1 MLEFEKI
8 NSLFFCKKD
17 KTMDILNQ
25 LEREFSLKP
34 WQVKNTVELIDAGN
48 TIPFIA
54 RYRKEATGSLDDQL
68 LRELNERLE
77 YLRSLEE
84 QKQKVI
90 SSITEQEL
98 MTDDILKSIENAQ
111 TMTEL
116 DDIYRPFRPKR
127 KTRASVAKAL
137 GLQGLADVIYAQEK
151 GTPAPSVLAQD
162 YITDDVTNIE
172 SALQGAKDI
181 IAEIV
186 SDDPQGRKLIR
197 YAVRNH
203 ASIVTKGADEDL
215 GVYEMYKE
223 YSEPVKNIA
232 DHRILAINRGE
243 KEGKLK
249 VTLDF
254 DKTIATDLLF
264 NIHLKNNNAC
274 TDLVIEAVE
283 DSYSRLIFPS
293 IEREIRNELTDKASE
308 SSIKVFAE
316 NTRQLLMQPPVK
328 GNVTIGLDPGYRTGC
343 KVAVISATGK
353 VLDTGV
359 IYPAPPHKKIDEAK
373 KIIKDFVKKYNVKMF
388 AIGNGTA
395 SHETEVFAAEVI
407 KELDCGITY
416 MVVSEAG
423 ASVYSASKL
432 AAEEFPQFDVSLR
445 SAVSIARRLQDP
457 LAELVKI
464 DPKAI
469 GVGQYQHDMPQKE
482 LSSALDGVVESCVN
496 SVGVD
501 LNTASPQLLSRV
513 AGVSSAIAKNIV
525 LYREENGSFS
535 SRNELKKVS
544 KLGPKAFEQCAGFL
558 RVAESKNV
566 LDNTAVHP
574 ESYPATKELLKLC
587 SVNENDIRTGNLAKL
602 KTEVETVGTSA
613 LAKQLDIGEPTL
625 IDIINELSKPGRDPR
640 DELPKPL
647 LRSDIMGIEDLKAGM
662 ELKGTVRNVIDFG
675 AFVDIGVHQDGL
687 VHISQITNRYIKHPS
702 DILKVGDI
710 VTVWVI
716 SVDTAKNRIA
726 LTMKNPNK

>member
-1 MLEFEKI
+1 
-8 NSLFFCKKD
+8 
-17 KTMDILNQ
+17 MDIVKQ
-25 LEREFSLKP
+25 LELEFSLKP
-34 WQVKNTVELIDAGN
+34 WQAENTVKLIDDGN

-68 LRELNERLE
+68 LRELNDRLN

-84 QKQKVI
+84 QKEKI
-90 SSITEQEL
+90 IASITEQEK
-98 MTDDILKSIENAQ
+98 MTDDIAKSIENAK

-116 DDIYRPFRPKR
+116 EDIYRPFRPKR

-137 GLQGLADVIYAQEK
+137 GLEPLAEAIYAQEK
-151 GTPAPSVLAQD
+151 GTPAPEILAED
-162 YITDDVTNIE
+162 YLTDEVTDIE

-181 IAEIV
+181 IAELV
-186 SDDPQGRKLIR
+186 SDDPNGRKLIR
-197 YAVRNH
+197 YAVHNNGMLT
-203 ASIVTKGADEDL
+203 SKGADDDL

-223 YSEPVKNIA
+223 YSEPVKSIA
-232 DHRILAINRGE
+232 GHRVLAVNRGE

-249 VTLDF
+249 VAIEF

-264 NIHLKNNNAC
+264 NIHCKNNTKA

-283 DSYSRLIFPS
+283 DSFNRLIFPS
-293 IEREIRNELTDKASE
+293 IEREIRNELTANACE
-308 SSIKVFAE
+308 ASIKVFGE

-343 KVAVISATGK
+343 KVAVISETGK

-359 IYPAPPHKKIDEAK
+359 IYPAPPHNKIEEAK
-373 KIIKDFVKKYNVKMF
+373 KTITALVKKYNVKMF

-395 SHETEVFAAEVI
+395 SHETEVFASDLI

-482 LSSALDGVVESCVN
+482 LSAELDGVVESCVN

-513 AGVSSAIAKNIV
+513 AGVSSAVAKNIV
-525 LYREENGSFS
+525 AYREENGSFT
-535 SRNELKKVS
+535 SRSELKKVA

-574 ESYPATKELLKLC
+574 ESYSAAKELLKVC
-587 SVNENDIRTGNLAKL
+587 EVSESDIKSGNITKL
-602 KTEVETVGTSA
+602 QSQVQTIGTSA
-613 LAKQLDIGEPTL
+613 LAQKLDIGEPTL
-625 IDIINELSKPGRDPR
+625 VDIVSELSKPGRDPR

-647 LRSDIMGIEDLKAGM
+647 LRTDVMGMEDLKAGM
-662 ELKGTVRNVIDFG
+662 ELNGTVRNVIDFG

-702 DILKVGDI
+702 DVLKVGDI
-710 VTVWVI
+710 VTVWVL
-716 SVDTAKNRIA
+716 SVDFDKKRIS
-726 LTMKNPNK
+726 LTMKNPNEKKDKK

>member
-1 MLEFEKI
+1 
-8 NSLFFCKKD
+8 
-17 KTMDILNQ
+17 MDIVKQ
-25 LEREFSLKP
+25 LELEFSLKP
-34 WQVKNTVELIDAGN
+34 WQAENTVKLIDDGN

-68 LRELNERLE
+68 LRELNDRLN

-84 QKQKVI
+84 QKEKI
-90 SSITEQEL
+90 IASITEQEK
-98 MTDDILKSIENAQ
+98 MTDDIAKSIENAK

-116 DDIYRPFRPKR
+116 EDIYRPFRPKR

-137 GLQGLADVIYAQEK
+137 GLEPLAEAIYAQEK
-151 GTPAPSVLAQD
+151 GTPAPEILAED
-162 YITDDVTNIE
+162 YLTDEVADIE

-181 IAEIV
+181 IAELV
-186 SDDPQGRKLIR
+186 SDDPNGRKLIR
-197 YAVRNH
+197 YAVHNNGMLT
-203 ASIVTKGADEDL
+203 SKGADDDL

-223 YSEPVKNIA
+223 YSEPVKSIA
-232 DHRILAINRGE
+232 GHRVLAVNRGE

-249 VTLDF
+249 VSIDF

-264 NIHLKNNNAC
+264 NIHCKNNTKA

-283 DSYSRLIFPS
+283 DSFSRLIFPS
-293 IEREIRNELTDKASE
+293 IEREIRNELTANACE
-308 SSIKVFAE
+308 ASIKVFGE

-343 KVAVISATGK
+343 KVAVISETGK

-359 IYPAPPHKKIDEAK
+359 IYPAPPHNKIEEAK
-373 KIIKDFVKKYNVKMF
+373 KTITALLKKYNVKMF

-395 SHETEVFAAEVI
+395 SHETEVFASDLI

-482 LSSALDGVVESCVN
+482 LSAELDGVVESCVN

-513 AGVSSAIAKNIV
+513 AGVSSAVAKNIV
-525 LYREENGSFS
+525 AYREENGSFT
-535 SRNELKKVS
+535 SRSELKKVA

-574 ESYPATKELLKLC
+574 ESYSAAKELLKVC
-587 SVNENDIRTGNLAKL
+587 EVSESDIKSGNITKL
-602 KTEVETVGTSA
+602 QSQVQTIGTSA
-613 LAKQLDIGEPTL
+613 LAQKLDIGEPTL
-625 IDIINELSKPGRDPR
+625 VDIVSELSKPGRDPR

-647 LRSDIMGIEDLKAGM
+647 LRTDVMGMEDLKAGM
-662 ELKGTVRNVIDFG
+662 ELNGTVRNVIDFG

-702 DILKVGDI
+702 DVLKVGDI
-710 VTVWVI
+710 VTVWVL
-716 SVDTAKNRIA
+716 SVDVDKKRIS
-726 LTMKNPNK
+726 LTMKNPNEKKDKK

>member
-1 MLEFEKI
+1 
-8 NSLFFCKKD
+8 
-17 KTMDILNQ
+17 MDIVKQ
-25 LEREFSLKP
+25 LELEFSLKP
-34 WQVKNTVELIDAGN
+34 WQAENTVKLIDDGN

-68 LRELNERLE
+68 LRELNDRLN

-84 QKQKVI
+84 QKEKI
-90 SSITEQEL
+90 IASITEQEK
-98 MTDDILKSIENAQ
+98 MTDDIAKSIENAK

-116 DDIYRPFRPKR
+116 EDIYRPFRPKR

-137 GLQGLADVIYAQEK
+137 GLEPLAEAIYAQEK
-151 GTPAPSVLAQD
+151 GTPAPEILAED
-162 YITDDVTNIE
+162 YLTDEVPDIE
-172 SALQGAKDI
+172 SALQSAKDI
-181 IAEIV
+181 IAELV
-186 SDDPQGRKLIR
+186 SDDPNGRKLIR
-197 YAVRNH
+197 YAVHNNGMLT
-203 ASIVTKGADEDL
+203 SKGADDDL

-223 YSEPVKNIA
+223 YSEPVKSIA
-232 DHRILAINRGE
+232 GHRVLAVNRGE

-249 VTLDF
+249 VAIEF

-264 NIHLKNNNAC
+264 NIHCKNNTKA

-283 DSYSRLIFPS
+283 DSFNRLIFPS
-293 IEREIRNELTDKASE
+293 IEREIRNELTANACE
-308 SSIKVFAE
+308 ASIKVFGE

-328 GNVTIGLDPGYRTGC
+328 GNVTIGFDPGYRTGC
-343 KVAVISATGK
+343 KVAVISETGK

-359 IYPAPPHKKIDEAK
+359 IYPAPPHNKIEEAK
-373 KIIKDFVKKYNVKMF
+373 KTITALVKKYNVKMF

-395 SHETEVFAAEVI
+395 SHETEVFASDLI

-482 LSSALDGVVESCVN
+482 LSAELDGVVESCVN

-513 AGVSSAIAKNIV
+513 AGVSSAVAKNIV
-525 LYREENGSFS
+525 AYREENGSFT
-535 SRNELKKVS
+535 SRSELKKVA

-574 ESYPATKELLKLC
+574 ESYSAAKELLKVC
-587 SVNENDIRTGNLAKL
+587 EVSESDIKSGNITKL
-602 KTEVETVGTSA
+602 QSQVQTIGTSA
-613 LAKQLDIGEPTL
+613 LAQKLDIGEPTL
-625 IDIINELSKPGRDPR
+625 VDIVSELSKPGRDPR

-647 LRSDIMGIEDLKAGM
+647 LRTDVMGMEDLKAGM
-662 ELKGTVRNVIDFG
+662 ELNGTVRNVIDFG

-702 DILKVGDI
+702 DVLKVGDI
-710 VTVWVI
+710 VTVWVL
-716 SVDTAKNRIA
+716 SVDVDKKRIS
-726 LTMKNPNK
+726 LTMKNPNEKKDKK

>member
-1 MLEFEKI
+1 
-8 NSLFFCKKD
+8 
-17 KTMDILNQ
+17 MDIVKQ
-25 LEREFSLKP
+25 LELEFSLKP
-34 WQVKNTVELIDAGN
+34 WQAENTVKLIDDGN

-68 LRELNERLE
+68 LRELNDRLN

-84 QKQKVI
+84 QKEKI
-90 SSITEQEL
+90 IASITEQEK
-98 MTDDILKSIENAQ
+98 MTDDIAKSIENAK

-116 DDIYRPFRPKR
+116 EDIYRPFRPKR

-137 GLQGLADVIYAQEK
+137 GLEPLAEAIYAQEK
-151 GTPAPSVLAQD
+151 GTPAPEILAED
-162 YITDDVTNIE
+162 YLTDEVADIE

-181 IAEIV
+181 IAELV
-186 SDDPQGRKLIR
+186 SDDPNGRKLIR
-197 YAVRNH
+197 YAVHNNGMLT
-203 ASIVTKGADEDL
+203 SKGADDDL

-223 YSEPVKNIA
+223 YSEPVKSIA
-232 DHRILAINRGE
+232 GHRVLAVNRGE

-249 VTLDF
+249 VSIDF

-264 NIHLKNNNAC
+264 NIHCKNNTKA

-283 DSYSRLIFPS
+283 DSFSRLIFPS
-293 IEREIRNELTDKASE
+293 IEREIRNELTANACE
-308 SSIKVFAE
+308 ASIKVFGE

-343 KVAVISATGK
+343 KVAVISETGK

-359 IYPAPPHKKIDEAK
+359 IYPAPPHNKIEEAK
-373 KIIKDFVKKYNVKMF
+373 KTITALVKKYNVKMF

-395 SHETEVFAAEVI
+395 SHETEVFASDLI

-482 LSSALDGVVESCVN
+482 LSAELDGVVESCVN

-513 AGVSSAIAKNIV
+513 AGVSSAVAKNIV
-525 LYREENGSFS
+525 AYREENGSFT
-535 SRNELKKVS
+535 SRSELKKVA

-574 ESYPATKELLKLC
+574 ESYSAAKELLKVC
-587 SVNENDIRTGNLAKL
+587 EVSESDIKSGNITKL
-602 KTEVETVGTSA
+602 QSQVQTIGTSA
-613 LAKQLDIGEPTL
+613 LAQKLDIGEPTL
-625 IDIINELSKPGRDPR
+625 VDIVSELSKPGRDPR

-647 LRSDIMGIEDLKAGM
+647 LRTDVMGMEDLKAGM
-662 ELKGTVRNVIDFG
+662 ELNGTVRNVIDFG

-702 DILKVGDI
+702 DVLKVGDI
-710 VTVWVI
+710 VTVWVL
-716 SVDTAKNRIA
+716 SVDVDKKRIS
-726 LTMKNPNK
+726 LTMKKPNEKKDKK

>member
-1 MLEFEKI
+1 MEI
-8 NSLFFCKKD
+8 N
-17 KTMDILNQ
+17 MDILKQIEN
-25 LEREFSLKP
+25 EFSLKA

-68 LRELNERLE
+68 LRELNDRLE

-90 SSITEQEL
+90 SSITEQKL
-98 MTDDILKSIENAQ
+98 MTDEILSSIENAQ

-116 DDIYRPFRPKR
+116 EDIYRPFRPKR

-137 GLQGLADVIYAQEK
+137 GLQGLADSIYAQKK
-151 GTPAPSVLAQD
+151 GTASPEILAKD
-162 YITDDVTNIE
+162 YISEDVPDIE

-181 IAEIV
+181 IAELV

-197 YAVRNH
+197 YAIRNH

-215 GVYEMYKE
+215 GVYEMYE
-223 YSEPVKNIA
+223 DYSESVKNIA
-232 DHRILAINRGE
+232 NHRILAINRGE
-243 KEGKLK
+243 KDGKLK
-249 VTLDF
+249 VSLDF
-254 DKTIATDLLF
+254 DKTIATDLLY
-264 NIHLKNNNAC
+264 NIHIKNNNSC
-274 TDLVIEAVE
+274 TDTVIEAIE

-293 IEREIRNELTDKASE
+293 IEREIRNELTDRASE
-308 SSIKVFAE
+308 SSIKVFAQ

-343 KVAVISATGK
+343 KVAVVSETGK

-359 IYPAPPHKKIDEAK
+359 IYPAPPHNKIDEAK
-373 KIIKDFVKKYNVKMF
+373 KIIKNFVKKYDVKMF

-496 SVGVD
+496 AVGVD

-513 AGVSSAIAKNIV
+513 AGINSSIAKNIV
-525 LYREENGSFS
+525 TYREENGSFT
-535 SRNELKKVS
+535 SRSELKKVS

-574 ESYPATKELLKLC
+574 ESYPAAKQLLKLC
-587 SVNENDIRTGNLAKL
+587 DISENDIRTGNLAKL
-602 KTEVETVGTSA
+602 KTETQTVGTSA

-625 IDIINELSKPGRDPR
+625 IDIISELSKPGRDPR

-647 LRSDIMGIEDLKAGM
+647 LRSDIMGIEDLKPGM
-662 ELKGTVRNVIDFG
+662 QLKGTVRNVIDFG

-687 VHISQITNRYIKHPS
+687 VHISQITNKFIKHPT
-702 DILKVGDI
+702 DVLKVGDI

-716 SVDTAKNRIA
+716 SVDAGKKRIA
-726 LTMKNPNK
+726 LTMKEPKQQ

>member
-1 MLEFEKI
+1 
-8 NSLFFCKKD
+8 
-17 KTMDILNQ
+17 MDILRQ
-25 LEREFSLKP
+25 IETEFSLKS
-34 WQVKNTVELIDAGN
+34 WQVKNTVELINAGN

-68 LRELNERLE
+68 LRELSERLA
-77 YLRSLEE
+77 YLRSFEE
-84 QKQKVI
+84 QKEKI
-90 SSITEQEL
+90 IASITEQE
-98 MTDDILKSIENAQ
+98 MMSDEIRQSIENAK
-111 TMTEL
+111 TLTEL
-116 DDIYRPFRPKR
+116 EDIYRPFRPKR

-137 GLQGLADVIYAQEK
+137 GLAPLAEKIYAQEK
-151 GTPAPSVLAQD
+151 GTQSPEMLAEAFLSDEVKSVED
-162 YITDDVTNIE
+162 
-172 SALQGAKDI
+172 ALQGAKDI
-181 IAEIV
+181 IAEQV
-186 SDDPQGRKLIR
+186 SDDAEGRKLIR
-197 YAVRNH
+197 YAVKNH
-203 ASIVTKGADEDL
+203 ALITSKAADDDL
-215 GVYEMYKE
+215 GVYEMYAD
-223 YSEPVKNIA
+223 YSESVKKIA
-232 DHRILAINRGE
+232 GHRVLAMNRGE

-249 VTLDF
+249 VGIDF

-264 NIHLKNNNAC
+264 NIHCKNSNAC
-274 TDLVIEAVE
+274 TDLVRDAVD
-283 DSYSRLIFPS
+283 DSYTRLIFPS
-293 IEREIRNELTDKASE
+293 IEREIRNELTEKASE
-308 SSIKVFAE
+308 ASIKVFAE

-343 KVAVISATGK
+343 KVAVISETGK

-359 IYPAPPHKKIDEAK
+359 IYPAPPHKKTVEAK
-373 KIIKDFVKKYNVKMF
+373 NIIKRLVKKYDVKMF

-395 SHETEVFAAEVI
+395 SHETEVFAVDVI

-482 LSSALDGVVESCVN
+482 LNAALDGVVEDCVN

-513 AGVSSAIAKNIV
+513 AGVSNAVAKNIV
-525 LYREENGSFS
+525 LYREEHGRFNERS
-535 SRNELKKVS
+535 ELKKVS

-558 RVAESKNV
+558 RVRDGKNI

-574 ESYPATKELLKLC
+574 ESYAAAKQLLKLC
-587 SVNENDIRTGNLAKL
+587 DMSEEDIKNGNIAHL
-602 KTEVETVGTSA
+602 KSKVQSIGTVA
-613 LAKQLDIGEPTL
+613 IAKQLDIGEPTL
-625 IDIINELSKPGRDPR
+625 KDIVNELSKPGRDPR
-640 DELPKPL
+640 DELPKSM
-647 LRSDIMGIEDLKAGM
+647 LRSDIMGIEDLKPGM
-662 ELKGTVRNVIDFG
+662 ELKGTVRNVVDFG

-687 VHISQITNRYIKHPS
+687 VHISQITDKFLRHPS
-702 DILKVGDI
+702 EMLKVGDI
-710 VTVWVI
+710 VTVWVLEA
-716 SVDTAKNRIA
+716 DTVKNRIS
-726 LTMKNPNK
+726 LTMKGPKKKNEK

>member
-1 MLEFEKI
+1 
-8 NSLFFCKKD
+8 
-17 KTMDILNQ
+17 MDIVKQ
-25 LEREFSLKP
+25 LELEFSLKP
-34 WQVKNTVELIDAGN
+34 WQAENTVKLIDDGN

-68 LRELNERLE
+68 LRELNDRLN

-84 QKQKVI
+84 QKEKI
-90 SSITEQEL
+90 IASITEQEK
-98 MTDDILKSIENAQ
+98 MTDDIAKSIENAK

-116 DDIYRPFRPKR
+116 EDIYRPFRPKR

-137 GLQGLADVIYAQEK
+137 GLEPLAEAIYAQEK
-151 GTPAPSVLAQD
+151 GTPAPEILAED
-162 YITDDVTNIE
+162 YLTDEVPDIE

-181 IAEIV
+181 IAELV
-186 SDDPQGRKLIR
+186 SDDPNGRKLIR
-197 YAVRNH
+197 YAVHNNGMLT
-203 ASIVTKGADEDL
+203 SKGADDDL

-223 YSEPVKNIA
+223 YSEPVKSIA
-232 DHRILAINRGE
+232 GHRVLAVNRGE

-249 VTLDF
+249 VSIDF

-264 NIHLKNNNAC
+264 NIHCENNTKA

-283 DSYSRLIFPS
+283 DSFSRLIFPS
-293 IEREIRNELTDKASE
+293 IEREIRNELTDKACE
-308 SSIKVFAE
+308 SSIKVFGE

-343 KVAVISATGK
+343 KVAVISETGK

-359 IYPAPPHKKIDEAK
+359 IYPAPPHNKIDEAK
-373 KIIKDFVKKYNVKMF
+373 KTITALVKKHNVKMF

-395 SHETEVFAAEVI
+395 SHETEVFAAELI

-482 LSSALDGVVESCVN
+482 LSAELDGVVESCVN

-513 AGVSSAIAKNIV
+513 AGVSSAVAKNIV
-525 LYREENGSFS
+525 AYREENGSFT
-535 SRNELKKVS
+535 SRSQLKKVA

-574 ESYPATKELLKLC
+574 ESYAAAKELLNLC
-587 SVNENDIRTGNLAKL
+587 DVSENDIKSGNITKL
-602 KTEVETVGTSA
+602 QSQVQTIGTSA
-613 LAKQLDIGEPTL
+613 LAQKLDIGEPTL
-625 IDIINELSKPGRDPR
+625 VDIVSELSKPGRDPR

-647 LRSDIMGIEDLKAGM
+647 LRTDVMGMEDLKAGM
-662 ELKGTVRNVIDFG
+662 ELNGTVRNVIDFG

-702 DILKVGDI
+702 DVLKVGDI
-710 VTVWVI
+710 VTVWVL
-716 SVDTAKNRIA
+716 SVDVDKKRIS
-726 LTMKNPNK
+726 LTMKDPNEKKDKNKTQR

>member
-1 MLEFEKI
+1 
-8 NSLFFCKKD
+8 
-17 KTMDILNQ
+17 MDIVKQ
-25 LEREFSLKP
+25 LELEFSLKP
-34 WQVKNTVELIDAGN
+34 WQAENTVKLIDDGN

-68 LRELNERLE
+68 LRELNDRLN

-84 QKQKVI
+84 QKEKI
-90 SSITEQEL
+90 IASITEQEK
-98 MTDDILKSIENAQ
+98 MTDDIAKSIENAK

-116 DDIYRPFRPKR
+116 EDIYRPFRPKR

-137 GLQGLADVIYAQEK
+137 GLEPLAEAIYAQEK
-151 GTPAPSVLAQD
+151 GTPAPEILAED
-162 YITDDVTNIE
+162 YLTDEVADIE

-181 IAEIV
+181 IAELV
-186 SDDPQGRKLIR
+186 SDDPNGRKLIR
-197 YAVRNH
+197 YAVHNNGMLT
-203 ASIVTKGADEDL
+203 SKGADDDL

-223 YSEPVKNIA
+223 YSEPVKSIA
-232 DHRILAINRGE
+232 GHRVLAVNRGE

-249 VTLDF
+249 VSIDF

-264 NIHLKNNNAC
+264 NIHCKNNTKA

-283 DSYSRLIFPS
+283 DSFNRLIFPS
-293 IEREIRNELTDKASE
+293 IEREIRNELTANACE
-308 SSIKVFAE
+308 ASIKVFGE

-343 KVAVISATGK
+343 KVAVISETGK

-359 IYPAPPHKKIDEAK
+359 IYPAPPHNKIEEAK
-373 KIIKDFVKKYNVKMF
+373 KTITALLKKYNVKMF

-395 SHETEVFAAEVI
+395 SHETEVFASDLI

-482 LSSALDGVVESCVN
+482 LSAELDGVVESCVN

-513 AGVSSAIAKNIV
+513 AGVSSAVAKNIV
-525 LYREENGSFS
+525 AYREENGSFT
-535 SRNELKKVS
+535 SRSELKKVA

-574 ESYPATKELLKLC
+574 ESYSAAKELLKVC
-587 SVNENDIRTGNLAKL
+587 EVSESDIKSGNITKL
-602 KTEVETVGTSA
+602 QSQVQTIGTSA
-613 LAKQLDIGEPTL
+613 LAQKLDIGEPTL
-625 IDIINELSKPGRDPR
+625 VDIVSELSKPGRDPR

-647 LRSDIMGIEDLKAGM
+647 LRTDVMGMEDLKAGM
-662 ELKGTVRNVIDFG
+662 ELNGTVRNVIDFG

-702 DILKVGDI
+702 DVLKVGDI
-710 VTVWVI
+710 VTVWVLSGDVDKKRI
-716 SVDTAKNRIA
+716 S
-726 LTMKNPNK
+726 LTMTNPNEKKDKK

>member
-1 MLEFEKI
+1 
-8 NSLFFCKKD
+8 
-17 KTMDILNQ
+17 MDIVKQ
-25 LEREFSLKP
+25 LELEFSLKP
-34 WQVKNTVELIDAGN
+34 WQAENTVKLIDDGN

-68 LRELNERLE
+68 LRELNDRLN

-84 QKQKVI
+84 QKEKI
-90 SSITEQEL
+90 IASITEQEK
-98 MTDDILKSIENAQ
+98 MTDDIAKSIENAK

-116 DDIYRPFRPKR
+116 EDIYRPFRPKR

-137 GLQGLADVIYAQEK
+137 GLEPLAEAIYAQEK
-151 GTPAPSVLAQD
+151 GTPAPEILAED
-162 YITDDVTNIE
+162 YLTDEVPDIE

-181 IAEIV
+181 IAELV
-186 SDDPQGRKLIR
+186 SDDPNGRKLIR
-197 YAVRNH
+197 YAVHNNGMLT
-203 ASIVTKGADEDL
+203 SKGADDDL

-223 YSEPVKNIA
+223 YSEPVKSIA
-232 DHRILAINRGE
+232 GHRVLAVNRGE

-249 VTLDF
+249 VAIEF

-264 NIHLKNNNAC
+264 NIHCKNNTKA

-283 DSYSRLIFPS
+283 DSFSRLIFPS
-293 IEREIRNELTDKASE
+293 IEREIRNELTANACE
-308 SSIKVFAE
+308 ASIKVFGE

-343 KVAVISATGK
+343 KVAVISETGK

-359 IYPAPPHKKIDEAK
+359 IYPAPPHNKIEEAK
-373 KIIKDFVKKYNVKMF
+373 KTITALVKKYNVKMF

-395 SHETEVFAAEVI
+395 SHEIEVFASDLI

-482 LSSALDGVVESCVN
+482 LSAELDGVVESCVN

-513 AGVSSAIAKNIV
+513 AGVSSAVAKNIV
-525 LYREENGSFS
+525 AYREENGSFT
-535 SRNELKKVS
+535 SRSELKKVA

-574 ESYPATKELLKLC
+574 ESYSAAKELLKVC
-587 SVNENDIRTGNLAKL
+587 EVSESDIKSGNITKL
-602 KTEVETVGTSA
+602 QSQVQTIGTSA
-613 LAKQLDIGEPTL
+613 LAQKLDIGEPTL
-625 IDIINELSKPGRDPR
+625 VDIVSELSKPGRDPR

-647 LRSDIMGIEDLKAGM
+647 LRTDVMGMEDLKAGM
-662 ELKGTVRNVIDFG
+662 ELNGTVRNVIDFG

-702 DILKVGDI
+702 DVLKVGDI
-710 VTVWVI
+710 VTVWVL
-716 SVDTAKNRIA
+716 SVDVDKKRIS
-726 LTMKNPNK
+726 LTMKNPNEKKDKK

>member
-1 MLEFEKI
+1 
-8 NSLFFCKKD
+8 
-17 KTMDILNQ
+17 MDILRQ
-25 LEREFSLKP
+25 IETEFSLKL

-68 LRELNERLE
+68 LRELSERLA
-77 YLRSLEE
+77 YLRSFEE
-84 QKQKVI
+84 QKEKI
-90 SSITEQEL
+90 IASITEQE
-98 MTDDILKSIENAQ
+98 MMSDEIRQSIENAK
-111 TMTEL
+111 TLTEL
-116 DDIYRPFRPKR
+116 EDIYRPFRPKR

-137 GLQGLADVIYAQEK
+137 GLAPLAEKIYAQEK
-151 GTPAPSVLAQD
+151 SASSPEELAKEFLTDEVKSVED
-162 YITDDVTNIE
+162 
-172 SALQGAKDI
+172 ALQGAKDI
-181 IAEIV
+181 IAEQV
-186 SDDPQGRKLIR
+186 SDDAEGRKLIR
-197 YAVRNH
+197 YAVKNH
-203 ASIVTKGADEDL
+203 ALITSKAADDDL
-215 GVYEMYKE
+215 GVYDMYAD
-223 YSEPVKNIA
+223 YSESVKKIA
-232 DHRILAINRGE
+232 GHRVLAMNRGE

-249 VTLDF
+249 VGIDF

-264 NIHLKNNNAC
+264 NIHCKNSNAC
-274 TDLVIEAVE
+274 TDLVRDAVD
-283 DSYSRLIFPS
+283 DSYTRLIFPS
-293 IEREIRNELTDKASE
+293 IEREIRNELTEKASE
-308 SSIKVFAE
+308 ASIKVFAE

-343 KVAVISATGK
+343 KVAVISETGK

-359 IYPAPPHKKIDEAK
+359 IYPAPPHKKTVEAK
-373 KIIKDFVKKYNVKMF
+373 NIIKRLVKKYDVKMF

-395 SHETEVFAAEVI
+395 SHETEVFAVDVI

-482 LSSALDGVVESCVN
+482 LNAALDGVVEDCVN

-513 AGVSSAIAKNIV
+513 AGVSNAVAKNIV
-525 LYREENGSFS
+525 LYREEHGRFNERS
-535 SRNELKKVS
+535 ELKKVS

-558 RVAESKNV
+558 RVRDGKNI

-574 ESYPATKELLKLC
+574 ESYAAAKQLLKLC
-587 SVNENDIRTGNLAKL
+587 DMSEEDIKNGNIAHL
-602 KTEVETVGTSA
+602 KSKVQSIGTA
-613 LAKQLDIGEPTL
+613 AIAKQLDIGEPTL
-625 IDIINELSKPGRDPR
+625 KDIVNELSKPGRDPR
-640 DELPKPL
+640 DELPKPM
-647 LRSDIMGIEDLKAGM
+647 LRSDIMGIEDLKPGM
-662 ELKGTVRNVIDFG
+662 ELKGTVRNVVDFG

-687 VHISQITNRYIKHPS
+687 VHISQITDKFLRHPS
-702 DILKVGDI
+702 ELLKVGDI
-710 VTVWVI
+710 VTVWVLEA
-716 SVDTAKNRIA
+716 DTVKNRIS
-726 LTMKNPNK
+726 LTMKGPKKKNEK

>member
-1 MLEFEKI
+1 
-8 NSLFFCKKD
+8 
-17 KTMDILNQ
+17 MDIVKQ
-25 LEREFSLKP
+25 LELEFSLKP
-34 WQVKNTVELIDAGN
+34 WQAENTVKLIDDGN

-68 LRELNERLE
+68 LRELNDRLN

-84 QKQKVI
+84 QKEKI
-90 SSITEQEL
+90 IASITEQEK
-98 MTDDILKSIENAQ
+98 MTDDIAKSIENAK

-116 DDIYRPFRPKR
+116 EDIYRPFRPKR

-137 GLQGLADVIYAQEK
+137 GLEPLAEAIYAQEK
-151 GTPAPSVLAQD
+151 GTPAPEILAED
-162 YITDDVTNIE
+162 YLTDEVADIE

-181 IAEIV
+181 IAELV
-186 SDDPQGRKLIR
+186 SDDPNGRKLIR
-197 YAVRNH
+197 YAVHNNGMLT
-203 ASIVTKGADEDL
+203 SKGADDDL

-223 YSEPVKNIA
+223 YSEPVKSIA
-232 DHRILAINRGE
+232 GHRVLAVNRGE

-249 VTLDF
+249 VAIEF

-264 NIHLKNNNAC
+264 NIHCKNNTKT

-283 DSYSRLIFPS
+283 DSFNRLIFPS
-293 IEREIRNELTDKASE
+293 IEREIRNELTANACE
-308 SSIKVFAE
+308 ASIKVFGE

-343 KVAVISATGK
+343 KVAVISETGK

-359 IYPAPPHKKIDEAK
+359 IYPAPPHNKIEEAK
-373 KIIKDFVKKYNVKMF
+373 KTITALVKKYNVKMF

-395 SHETEVFAAEVI
+395 SHETEVFASDLI

-482 LSSALDGVVESCVN
+482 LSAELDGVVESCVN

-513 AGVSSAIAKNIV
+513 AGVSSAVAKNIV
-525 LYREENGSFS
+525 AYREENGSFT
-535 SRNELKKVS
+535 SRSELKKVA

-574 ESYPATKELLKLC
+574 ESYSAAKELLKVC
-587 SVNENDIRTGNLAKL
+587 EVSESDIKSGNITKL
-602 KTEVETVGTSA
+602 QSQVQTIGTSA
-613 LAKQLDIGEPTL
+613 LAQKLDIGEPTL
-625 IDIINELSKPGRDPR
+625 VDIVSELSKPGRDPR

-647 LRSDIMGIEDLKAGM
+647 LRTDVMGMEDLKAGM
-662 ELKGTVRNVIDFG
+662 ELNGTVRNVIDFG

-702 DILKVGDI
+702 DVLKVGDI
-710 VTVWVI
+710 VTVWVL
-716 SVDTAKNRIA
+716 SVDVDKKRIS
-726 LTMKNPNK
+726 LTMKSPNEKKDKK

>member
-1 MLEFEKI
+1 MYHT
-8 NSLFFCKKD
+8 KKEV
-17 KTMDILNQ
+17 TMDIVKQ
-25 LEREFSLKP
+25 LELEFSLKP
-34 WQVKNTVELIDAGN
+34 WQAENTVKLIDDGN

-68 LRELNERLE
+68 LRELNDRLN

-84 QKQKVI
+84 QKEKI
-90 SSITEQEL
+90 IASITEQEK
-98 MTDDILKSIENAQ
+98 MTDDIAKSIENAK

-116 DDIYRPFRPKR
+116 EDIYRPFRPKR

-137 GLQGLADVIYAQEK
+137 GLEPLAEAIYAQEK
-151 GTPAPSVLAQD
+151 GTPAPEILAED
-162 YITDDVTNIE
+162 YLTDEVADIE

-181 IAEIV
+181 IAELV
-186 SDDPQGRKLIR
+186 SDDPNGRKLIR
-197 YAVRNH
+197 YAVHNNGMLT
-203 ASIVTKGADEDL
+203 SKGADDDL

-223 YSEPVKNIA
+223 YSEPVKSIA
-232 DHRILAINRGE
+232 GHRVLAVNRGE

-249 VTLDF
+249 VSIDF

-264 NIHLKNNNAC
+264 NIHCKNNTKA

-283 DSYSRLIFPS
+283 DSFNRLIFPS
-293 IEREIRNELTDKASE
+293 IEREIRNELTANACE
-308 SSIKVFAE
+308 ASIKVFGE

-343 KVAVISATGK
+343 KVAVISETGK

-359 IYPAPPHKKIDEAK
+359 IYPAPPHNKIEEAK
-373 KIIKDFVKKYNVKMF
+373 KTITALVKKYNVKMF

-395 SHETEVFAAEVI
+395 SHETEVFASDLI

-482 LSSALDGVVESCVN
+482 LSAELDGVVESCVN

-513 AGVSSAIAKNIV
+513 AGVSSAVAKNIV
-525 LYREENGSFS
+525 AYREENGSFT
-535 SRNELKKVS
+535 SRSELKKVA

-574 ESYPATKELLKLC
+574 ESYSAAKELLKVC
-587 SVNENDIRTGNLAKL
+587 EVSESDIKSGNITKL
-602 KTEVETVGTSA
+602 QSQVQTIGTSA
-613 LAKQLDIGEPTL
+613 LAQKLDIGEPTL
-625 IDIINELSKPGRDPR
+625 VDIVSELSKPGRDPR

-647 LRSDIMGIEDLKAGM
+647 LRTDVMGMEDLKAGM
-662 ELKGTVRNVIDFG
+662 ELNGTVRNVIDFG

-702 DILKVGDI
+702 DVLKVGDI
-710 VTVWVI
+710 VTVWVL
-716 SVDTAKNRIA
+716 SVDVDKKRIS
-726 LTMKNPNK
+726 LTMKNPNEKKDKK